1 VLSAP
6 AGCLIACGCG
16 KGTEH
21 THVAHCTHV
30 CIMAQLPARMQDK
43 TAPPLDELDV
53 LLEETHQQL
62 LGLADQ
68 VWH

>member
-1 VLSAP
+1 
-6 AGCLIACGCG
+6 
-16 KGTEH
+16 
-21 THVAHCTHV
+21 
-30 CIMAQLPARMQDK
+30 MQDK